1 MKSDEGIQN
10 QEPGLEGLEGGI
22 QSVPVTLEVEAEGGC
37 GDDVEI
43 EAGEG
48 EAPVLAELGD
58 AVAELGQGVLGEID
72 HGGPRG
78 VDLEATEAGGAGGDR
93 DREIQ
98 SQPGFTR
105 FCGPSNDADGAGA
118 PQIADEPRRVGRLG
132 IEGMDR
138 EGGQRLVHGQI
149 NSRAAITWPE
159 ETASAP
165 VLAASSRLLSA
176 RRSMALR
183 LPRLIS

>member
-1 MKSDEGIQN
+1 VKADKGIEDE
-10 QEPGLEGLEGGI
+10 EPGLEGLEGVVQGDL
-22 QSVPVTLEVEAEGGC
+22 VALEIEAEAGC
-37 GDDVEI
+37 GNGVEV

-48 EAPVLAELGD
+48 EAPVLTELGD
-58 AVAELGQGVLGEID
+58 AVTELGQGVLGEVD
-72 HGGPRG
+72 QGGPRG
-78 VDLEATEAGGAGGDR
+78 VDLEAAEAGGAGGHR
-93 DREIQ
+93 DRQIQ

-105 FCGPSNDADGAGA
+105 LGGPANDADGAGA

-132 IEGMDR
+132 IEGMDW

-165 VLAASSRLLSA
+165 APAASSMDLSA